1 MELSPVTKMVS
12 KPIEEMLFILT
23 TIGVPPDVV
32 DEMMDRVKLVYR
44 KNAERQ
50 DGVYQPP
57 EDISLPSVA
66 DIEQAKKNEI
76 LNELGRWRNEMPDD

>member
-1 MELSPVTKMVS
+1 MELSPITKMLS
-12 KPIEEMLFILT
+12 KPIKEMLFILT
-23 TIGVPPDVV
+23 EVGVPPDVV
-32 DEMMDRVKLVYR
+32 DETMDRIKLVYR
-44 KNAERQ
+44 KYAERQ

-76 LNELGRWRNEMPDD
+76 LNELERLRK

>member
-23 TIGVPPDVV
+23 EVGVPPDVV

-44 KNAERQ
+44 KNAERRA
-50 DGVYQPP
+50 GEYQPP

-66 DIEQAKKNEI
+66 DIEQAKKNKI
-76 LNELGRWRNEMPDD
+76 LNELERFKK